1 MKIVEISFKNINN
14 LKGETVISFDSLPL
28 SSAGIFAITGPT
40 GSGKSTILDVI
51 TLALFNRI
59 PRFKKAITK
68 SEIEGLGS
76 VITHHTDEA
85 EANILYE
92 IRGKQYRST
101 WSVKKARTGN
111 LKDYEMFLYDAS
123 GTPIDLKK
131 SEVPAKNEEIIGLKY
146 DQFIKSIILS
156 QGQFSKFL
164 KADKNERGQ
173 LLENLTGSH
182 IYRKLGAAAY
192 DRHKSVKSEVSLA
205 LELLK
210 NIQSLS
216 IEERADLRSQIADA
230 NTNRLTLDQE
240 LSVLIKLRTIKQNT
254 KAYQDVLMQKLAE
267 KQILDV
273 DVQNFADKQRKLQQ
287 HEKLNPLRA
296 DLTKYQLS
304 TNRAKELRNNIAVHE
319 RSVAA
324 SKTEHQAAIE
334 EMSNLTRQ
342 IITSETFMTAMSAFE
357 KKVNALDQQ
366 LLYIQ
371 KRGVEMRTQINQ
383 KITDYRID
391 LDPKS
396 NPGAAILYLS
406 DRKAAI
412 GDLLMQAGMDV
423 TEDPATSRKRL
434 AAMGEEIYSLTQ
446 LSHSYEHL
454 ADSKS
459 QAEKLNAQLKVAL
472 DTIDKVGPVATKTEA
487 LVKVLEDTISALL
500 QRIEDQ
506 KIIASLSDHRGALSE
521 GDPCPL
527 CGSLEHPY
535 ADHQPVTESNLQAQ
549 VREKRQQMQT
559 QKKDLERY
567 NSDLVSAKTTIDLTQ
582 KRLTILDED
591 RSKLE
596 ESIAILL
603 QQIDSKGDATFDKI
617 QATIRSLVTA
627 KEVWAKAI
635 DAADQYRGID
645 ALLGQFTDMQLVLAE
660 HSDTKKLRMEIYAGR
675 DASEDCNRIQNK
687 FARSANALASQS
699 AILSKENEELK
710 HIDAELVHLS
720 SVLHDAVLTLG
731 FAGISGAM
739 TYLVSEVEITQIK
752 RQQEELTRRSTT
764 LTAEIGTLHASIKNY
779 LKEDT
784 APEQTLELL
793 LPQIEKREMER
804 DAHIS
809 TVGEKTA
816 VLGKDDQE
824 RKRIEEKQKQID
836 ELEIKLRKWD
846 LLNRMIGN
854 ADGSKFANF
863 AQGLTLQNL
872 LSFANRRLANLT
884 DRYLLDKPQ
893 KDGALTVIDQY
904 QGNIQ
909 RSVTTL
915 SGGESFLIS
924 LALALSLSDMAS
936 RNVRLESLFIDEGF
950 GTLDQETLDIAM
962 STLERLQTESQKT
975 VGVISHV
982 ETLKDRIHV
991 QIQLEKDAM
1000 GYSKVRVVG

>member
-1 MKIVEISFKNINN
+1 MKIIEISFKNINN
-14 LKGETVISFDSLPL
+14 LKGDTVISFDSLPL
-28 SSAGIFAITGPT
+28 STAGIFAITGPT

-192 DRHKSVKSEVSLA
+192 DRHKSVKNEVSLA

-216 IEERADLRSQIADA
+216 NEERADLRSQIDDA
-230 NTNRLTLDQE
+230 NTNRVTLDQE
-240 LSVLIKLRTIKQNT
+240 LAVMIQLRTIKQNI
-254 KAYQDVLMQKLAE
+254 KAHQTVLEGKQAE
-267 KQILDV
+267 KQLLEAEV
-273 DVQNFADKQRKLQQ
+273 HNFTDKQSRLHQ

-296 DLTKYQLS
+296 ELTKYQLS
-304 TNRAKELRNNIAVHE
+304 TGRADQLRSSIIEHE
-319 RSVAA
+319 QSVAR

-334 EMSNLTRQ
+334 EMSNLTGQ
-342 IITSETFMTAMSAFE
+342 IITTETFMTAMSAFE
-357 KKVNALDQQ
+357 KKVNLLDQQ

-371 KRGVEMRTQINQ
+371 KRGVDMRTQINQ
-383 KITDYRID
+383 KITDYKIN

-396 NPGAAILYLS
+396 NPEAAIIYLS
-406 DRKAAI
+406 DRKSTI
-412 GDLLMQAGMDV
+412 GNLLKQAGMDI
-423 TEDPATSRKRL
+423 TADLATSRKRL
-434 AAMGEEIYSLTQ
+434 AEMGDEIQLLTQ
-446 LSHSYEHL
+446 LSHSHEHL

-459 QAEKLNAQLKVAL
+459 QVEKLNAQLKL
-472 DTIDKVGPVATKTEA
+472 SSDTIYRIEPAYSKTEE
-487 LVKVLEDTISALL
+487 LVKVLDAAISTLL
-500 QRIEDQ
+500 QRVEDQ
-506 KIIASLSDHRGALSE
+506 KIIASLSDHRATLTA

-535 ADHQPVTESNLQAQ
+535 ADHQPVTESNLQAL
-549 VREKRQQMQT
+549 VRDKRQQMQIHKT
-559 QKKDLERY
+559 DLQQY
-567 NSDLVSAKTTIDLTQ
+567 SNDLVSAKTTVDLTQ
-582 KRLTILDED
+582 KRLAAIEADQ
-591 RSKLE
+591 SKLE
-596 ESIAILL
+596 ESITAQL
-603 QQIDSKGDATFDKI
+603 QKIDAKADATPDKI
-617 QATIRSLVTA
+617 QATIRSLVAA
-627 KEVWAKAI
+627 KDVWAKAI

-645 ALLGQFTDMQLVLAE
+645 DLLGQFTDMQMVMAE
-660 HSDTKKLRMEIYAGR
+660 HSDTKKLRMEIYTGR
-675 DASEDCNRIQNK
+675 DVSEDCNRIQNK

-699 AILSKENEELK
+699 AILSKENGELK
-710 HIDAELVHLS
+710 HIKSELISLTS
-720 SVLHDAVLTLG
+720 ALQDSVSTLG
-731 FAGISGAM
+731 FESISGAM
-739 TYLVSEVEITQIK
+739 AYLVSEEEITQIK

-764 LTAEIGTLHASIKNY
+764 ISSEINTLQASIKSDI
-779 LKEDT
+779 EADT
-784 APEQTLELL
+784 APELTLDLL
-793 LPQIEKREMER
+793 LPQIGQKEMER

-809 TVGEKTA
+809 AVGQKSA
-816 VLGKDDQE
+816 ILGKDDQE
-824 RKRIEEKQKQID
+824 RKRIAEKQKQID
-836 ELEIKLRKWD
+836 ELEVRLRKWD

-950 GTLDQETLDIAM
+950 GTLDQETLDVAM